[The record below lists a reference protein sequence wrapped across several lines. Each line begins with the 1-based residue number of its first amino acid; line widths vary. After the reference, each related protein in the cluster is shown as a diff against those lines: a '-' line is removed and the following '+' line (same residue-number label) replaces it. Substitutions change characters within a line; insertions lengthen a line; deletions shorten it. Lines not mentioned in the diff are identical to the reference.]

1 MALSSLTPT
10 IDPSVARMLTG
21 TNSVTKSMS
30 AADKNEAKI
39 RQAAEGFERVL
50 IRQMLSSARKVD
62 LSGKDNTSVPSSGYL
77 QLMDDHWADL
87 LAKVGSLGFGKK
99 MADKLLNQQNIKQLI
114 NQEQKAVNNTNDTV
128 NSAKKNNEAQKLYD
142 ANNLPSFR
150 RFSN

>member
-1 MALSSLTPT
+1 MALSSITPT
-10 IDPSVARMLTG
+10 IDPSVARILTG
-21 TNSVTKSMS
+21 TNTVTKSMS

-62 LSGKDNTSVPSSGYL
+62 LSGQDNTSVPSSGYL

-99 MADKLLNQQNIKQLI
+99 MANELLNQQNIKQLI
-114 NQEQKAVNNTNDTV
+114 NQEQKAVNSNAV
-128 NSAKKNNEAQKLYD
+128 KKNEVQKLYD

>member
-10 IDPSVARMLTG
+10 VDPSVARMLTG

-50 IRQMLSSARKVD
+50 IRQMLSSARKVA

-114 NQEQKAVNNTNDTV
+114 NPEKKAVNDV
-128 NSAKKNNEAQKLYD
+128 NNKVNAVKKNEAQQLYD

>member
-10 IDPSVARMLTG
+10 VDPSVARMLTG

-62 LSGKDNTSVPSSGYL
+62 LSGQDNTSVPSAGYL

-99 MADKLLNQQNIKQLI
+99 MADKLLNQQNIKQLN
-114 NQEQKAVNNTNDTV
+114 NQEQKAVKDN
-128 NSAKKNNEAQKLYD
+128 ALIKNEAQKLYD

>member
-21 TNSVTKSMS
+21 TNTVTKSMS

-62 LSGKDNTSVPSSGYL
+62 LSGQDNTSVPSAGYL

-99 MADKLLNQQNIKQLI
+99 WLMN
-114 NQEQKAVNNTNDTV
+114 
-128 NSAKKNNEAQKLYD
+128 Y
-142 ANNLPSFR
+142 
-150 RFSN
+150 

>member
-10 IDPSVARMLTG
+10 VDPSVARMLTG

-62 LSGKDNTSVPSSGYL
+62 LSGNDNTSVPSSGYL

-114 NQEQKAVNNTNDTV
+114 NPEKKAVNDV
-128 NSAKKNNEAQKLYD
+128 NNKVNAVKKNEAQQLYD

>member
-10 IDPSVARMLTG
+10 VDPSVARMLAG

-114 NQEQKAVNNTNDTV
+114 NPEKKAVNDV
-128 NSAKKNNEAQKLYD
+128 NNKVNAVKKNEAQQLYD

>member
-1 MALSSLTPT
+1 
-10 IDPSVARMLTG
+10 
-21 TNSVTKSMS
+21 
-30 AADKNEAKI
+30 
-39 RQAAEGFERVL
+39 
-50 IRQMLSSARKVD
+50 
-62 LSGKDNTSVPSSGYL
+62 
-77 QLMDDHWADL
+77 MDDHWADL

-114 NQEQKAVNNTNDTV
+114 NQEQKAVNNMNDTV

>member
-1 MALSSLTPT
+1 
-10 IDPSVARMLTG
+10 
-21 TNSVTKSMS
+21 MS

-62 LSGKDNTSVPSSGYL
+62 LSGQDNSSVPSSGYL

-99 MADKLLNQQNIKQLI
+99 MANELLNQQNIKQLI
-114 NQEQKAVNNTNDTV
+114 NQEQKAVNVLNDKTNV
-128 NSAKKNNEAQKLYD
+128 AKKINEAQKLYD

>member
-21 TNSVTKSMS
+21 TNIVTKSMS
-30 AADKNEAKI
+30 VADKNEAKI

-62 LSGKDNTSVPSSGYL
+62 LSGQDNTSLPSSGYL

-99 MADKLLNQQNIKQLI
+99 MADELLNQQNIKQLI
-114 NQEQKAVNNTNDTV
+114 NPEQKAVNVINDKV
-128 NSAKKNNEAQKLYD
+128 NAAKKNNEAHKLYD

>member
-21 TNSVTKSMS
+21 TNTVTKSMS

-62 LSGKDNTSVPSSGYL
+62 LSGQDNSSVPSSGYL

-99 MADKLLNQQNIKQLI
+99 IADELLNQQNIKQLI
-114 NQEQKAVNNTNDTV
+114 NPEKKAVNDV
-128 NSAKKNNEAQKLYD
+128 NNKVNAVKKNNEAQKLYD

>member
-10 IDPSVARMLTG
+10 VDPSVARMLTG

-62 LSGKDNTSVPSSGYL
+62 LSGEDNTSLPSSGYL

-114 NQEQKAVNNTNDTV
+114 NPEKKAVNDV
-128 NSAKKNNEAQKLYD
+128 NNKVNAVKKNEAQQLYD